1 MQFVVCDHRHSDAI
15 GAIFNEAIVNTTA
28 IYDYVPRSKE
38 TIDAWIA
45 SKQTAGLPIIGVESL
60 ANGELMGFATFG
72 PFRPWP
78 AYQYSI
84 EHSVYVDCRFRGKGV
99 GRRLL
104 KKLIAVAGLDGY
116 HMMIGGID
124 SENVASIQLHKA
136 LGFTLCAEIREAG
149 FKFDRW
155 LDLVFY
161 QRLLTDGVANQKKI
175 HLGF

>member
-1 MQFVVCDHRHSDAI
+1 MQFVVCDHRHSEAI
-15 GAIFNEAIVNTTA
+15 GAILNDAIANSTA
-28 IYDYVPRSKE
+28 IYDYEPRSKE

-45 SKQTAGLPIIGVESL
+45 SKQSAGLPIIGVESL
-60 ANGELMGFATFG
+60 TNKELMGFATFG

-84 EHSVYVDCRFRGKGV
+84 EHSVYVDRRFRGQGI
-99 GRRLL
+99 GRKLL
-104 KKLIAVAGLDGY
+104 EDLMAIATSHGY

-136 LGFTLCAEIREAG
+136 LGFSLCAEIREAG

-161 QRLLTDGVANQKKI
+161 QRLLSDPATDRR
-175 HLGF
+175 